1 VPPHT
6 PRWTVAL
13 LTAAALSLSAC
24 EGVSIAVGPSPSA
37 GATSGA
43 TSGSSSTSSGEAS
56 ASSSGEGSG
65 AAAGDA
71 EAQLDKLVVAKA
83 GSMKGYSRD
92 KFPHWRSTGKNCDVR
107 DSVLKR
113 DGTKVKFSGCNVVA
127 GTWKSLYDGKQ
138 LTAPTQVDIDHMV
151 PLANAWRSGASAWT
165 TARRRDFANDLDDPQ
180 LVAVSA
186 SSNRSKGDQ
195 DPSTWKPSDTG
206 AWCEYARD
214 WIAVKTHWKLTVT
227 TAEKSALADMLEKC
241 S

>member
-13 LTAAALSLSAC
+13 FAVAIGLAGCDGVTIDTGAA
-24 EGVSIAVGPSPSA
+24 P
-37 GATSGA
+37 GATTTA
-43 TSGSSSTSSGEAS
+43 TGSGS
-56 ASSSGEGSG
+56 GSG
-65 AAAGDA
+65 AGSGNAKA
-71 EAQLDKLVVAKA
+71 ELGKLTVAKA
-83 GSMKGYSRD
+83 GSMKGYSRE
-92 KFPHWRSTGKNCDVR
+92 KFPHWRSAGANCDVR

-113 DGTKVKFSGCNVVA
+113 DGSKVKLSGCNVVA
-127 GTWKSLYDGKQ
+127 GTWKSVYDGKS
-138 LTAPTQVDIDHMV
+138 LTSPTQVDIDHVV
-151 PLANAWRSGASAWT
+151 PLANAWRSGAAAWT
-165 TARRRDFANDLDDPQ
+165 TDQRGDFANDLDDPQ

-195 DPSTWKPSDTG
+195 DPSTWKPTDSS
-206 AWCEYARD
+206 AWCEYATD